1 MPSVPSEHD
10 VIIDSVDNQKPA
22 QLDPTVRALGV
33 VSLLNDFSSEV
44 AVRTLPL
51 FLANVLGV
59 RTTVIGLIEG
69 IAESTST
76 LLKLVSGHLSDR
88 IGHKKALALW
98 GYGLSNFTKPLL
110 YFATSWGLVLV
121 VRFLDRVGKGI
132 RTAPRDALIADITA
146 PEMRGRAFG
155 FNKAMDKAGAVIGLL
170 VAAAVI
176 YLSQQDAVTLTRE
189 SYQWLVLLAI
199 SRACCGWGD
208 GKMGRGAAEAI
219 QWFAAPGV
227 VANGR
232 PLLGVHCC
240 AHYLHARKFQRCLSH
255 APRAD
260 AWLVNGRNLSRCGS
274 VQPGG
279 YSYLDK
285 GWRTL

>member
-1 MPSVPSEHD
+1 V
-10 VIIDSVDNQKPA
+10 
-22 QLDPTVRALGV
+22 
-33 VSLLNDFSSEV
+33 LL
-44 AVRTLPL
+44 
-51 FLANVLGV
+51 
-59 RTTVIGLIEG
+59 
-69 IAESTST
+69 
-76 LLKLVSGHLSDR
+76 
-88 IGHKKALALW
+88 
-98 GYGLSNFTKPLL
+98 
-110 YFATSWGLVLV
+110 

-132 RTAPRDALIADITA
+132 RTAPRDALIADVTA

-170 VAAAVI
+170 VAAAVV
-176 YLSQQDAVTLTRE
+176 YLSQQDTVALTRQL
-189 SYQWLVLLAI
+189 SMACAPCDS

-255 APRAD
+255 APCAD

-285 GWRTL
+285 GRRTL